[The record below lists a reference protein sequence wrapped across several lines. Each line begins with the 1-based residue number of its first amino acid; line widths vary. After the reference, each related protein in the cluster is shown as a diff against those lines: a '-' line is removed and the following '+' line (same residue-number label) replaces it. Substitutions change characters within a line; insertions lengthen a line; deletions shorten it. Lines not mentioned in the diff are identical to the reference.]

1 MEINN
6 NNNGRT
12 MVTIKDTSA
21 LEQETFSIM
30 LNEKEIR
37 FLQWLESREL
47 LGVDV
52 EYFILK
58 NCDEDFT

>member
-1 MEINN
+1 MEIN

-12 MVTIKDTSA
+12 MVTIKDA
-21 LEQETFSIM
+21 YLDKETFSIM

-58 NCDEDFT
+58 SCDADFT

>member
-1 MEINN
+1 MEIN

-12 MVTIKDTSA
+12 MVTIKDASS
-21 LEQETFSIM
+21 LDQETFSIM

-58 NCDEDFT
+58 NCDADFT

>member
-1 MEINN
+1 MEIN

-12 MVTIKDTSA
+12 MVTIKDACSC
-21 LEQETFSIM
+21 EQETFSIM

-47 LGVDV
+47 LGADV

-58 NCDEDFT
+58 NCDADFT

>member
-1 MEINN
+1 MEIN

-12 MVTIKDTSA
+12 MVAIKDASS
-21 LEQETFSIM
+21 LDQETFSIM

-37 FLQWLESREL
+37 FLEWLKSREF

-58 NCDEDFT
+58 SCDADFT